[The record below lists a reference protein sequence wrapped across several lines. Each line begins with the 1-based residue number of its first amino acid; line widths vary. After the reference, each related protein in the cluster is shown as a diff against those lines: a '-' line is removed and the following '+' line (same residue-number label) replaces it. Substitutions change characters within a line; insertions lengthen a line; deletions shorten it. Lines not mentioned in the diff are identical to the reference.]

1 VIQSISFRLF
11 SHLFPGSAD
20 MPQFP
25 GRVIAEQLMEIK
37 LTPYTEGVSS
47 TMLRAKLTERVEGD
61 SYSLSGGTNILFHG
75 EWINTAAEPMG
86 TGWIPYG
93 VDFYR

>member
-1 VIQSISFRLF
+1 
-11 SHLFPGSAD
+11 
-20 MPQFP
+20 MPNFP

-75 EWINTAAEPMG
+75 EWINTAAEPIG

-93 VDFYR
+93 VDFYRYPLFFCLCLYTH